1 MHRIER
7 RFIIK
12 NYFIIMC
19 CFTIFFG
26 CARIRTDFA
35 PLDAKLMETKPN
47 TGIQLTTG
55 DPDRPYKE
63 LGVIFIKGRHVKYEK
78 IMEELQAKAK
88 ELKADA
94 VIKIKFDKRYRY
106 SRRPYCRGV
115 AVVFE

>member
-1 MHRIER
+1 MKNCL
-7 RFIIK
+7 II
-12 NYFIIMC
+12 IC
-19 CFTIFFG
+19 GLTIFFG

-35 PLDAKLMETKPN
+35 PLDVKLMATKSN

-55 DPDRPYKE
+55 DIDRPYKE

-78 IMEELQAKAK
+78 VMEALQSKAEELG
-88 ELKADA
+88 ADA
-94 VIKIKFDKRYRY
+94 VIKIKLDKRYRY